1 MQLRLRTKLTLST
14 ALLTLVVVASLSVLY
29 VARLS
34 SLAVHQANDRAVFIT
49 KQVFSQ
55 AQRALTDAAAQGLR
69 PESDSAADMHEYV
82 LRAFDQNAG
91 LASQVDAALG
101 YSASIYEI
109 TIVDRDS
116 IALVSSDSSL
126 PGNPV
131 LRRTPLETLTRA
143 GFFRQMRTLYG
154 PPRVY
159 ETSFPFDLGGAPFG
173 EVRVGVS
180 SVLLRAEV
188 SPALRSAGLVVL
200 GGLIGSTLL
209 TAIVA
214 GIMLAPITAISAQLD
229 RISAGQYDPS
239 RTRGRPAAV
248 YERRARGD
256 GESGGT

>member
-116 IALVSSDSSL
+116 ISLVSSDSSL

-180 SVLLRAEV
+180 SVLLRAGG

-200 GGLIGSTLL
+200 VGLIGSTLL
-209 TAIVA
+209 TAV
-214 GIMLAPITAISAQLD
+214 
-229 RISAGQYDPS
+229 
-239 RTRGRPAAV
+239 
-248 YERRARGD
+248 
-256 GESGGT
+256 